1 MVATKSTSISMLSQM
16 ARDYLAVLATSVPS
30 EQIFSEP
37 GDIITKKR
45 NQILVVRSY

>member
-1 MVATKSTSISMLSQM
+1 M
-16 ARDYLAVLATSVPS
+16 AREYLAVPAAATSVPS
-30 EQIFSEP
+30 EQIFSQE